1 MTETSL
7 ARDPIAQIHDLFARR
22 GDLAYGEAIDQLQHA
37 LQSARLAELRGE
49 GPAMITACLLHDI
62 GHMQHEDAAAAL
74 ACGDDDGHESIGMH
88 FLLPWFSDQV
98 VAPVALH
105 VQAKRYLAA
114 VDAEYLAQL
123 SRVSRHTLDLQAGP
137 MSLVEAATFARLPF
151 ASAAIRL
158 RRIDEAAKV
167 PGAST
172 PPLSHYLR
180 IAAGCRR
187 DRRAK

>member
-7 ARDPIAQIHDLFARR
+7 TRDPIAEIHDLFARR
-22 GDLAYGEAIDQLQHA
+22 GDLAYGEAVNQLQHA
-37 LQSARLAELRGE
+37 LQSARLAETHGE
-49 GPAMITACLLHDI
+49 SPMMITACLLHDI
-62 GHMQHEDAAAAL
+62 GHLQHEDAAAAL
-74 ACGDDDGHESIGMH
+74 ACGDDDGHESLATN
-88 FLLPWFSDQV
+88 FLLPWFTDQV

-114 VDAEYLAQL
+114 VDTDYLARL
-123 SRVSRHTLDLQAGP
+123 SRVSQHTLNLQGGP
-137 MSLVEAATFARLPF
+137 MTMSEAATFARLPF

-167 PGAST
+167 PGAKT

-187 DRRAK
+187 DRRPK